1 MSAGEAFFDT
11 NVLLYLLSTDTEKA
25 DRAEELLAQGGR
37 ISVQVLNEFASVA
50 TRKLGFSW
58 AEVGDALGIVRVILQ
73 VDPIT
78 IETHDRALMI
88 ASRYRFSFY
97 DALIVAAA
105 LLASCSTLYSEDW
118 QSGLKVEGTLT
129 VVNPFKVP
137 GPASPT
143 VNQ

>member
-11 NVLLYLLSTDTEKA
+11 NILLYLLSADTEKA

-58 AEVGDALGIVRVILQ
+58 AEVGDA
-73 VDPIT
+73 

-88 ASRYRFSFY
+88 AHRYRFNFY

-105 LLASCSTLYSEDW
+105 LLANCSTLYSEDW
-118 QSGLKVEGTLT
+118 QPGLKVDGTLT
-129 VVNPFKVP
+129 IVNPFTASGP
-137 GPASPT
+137 GSRT
-143 VNQ
+143 TNR